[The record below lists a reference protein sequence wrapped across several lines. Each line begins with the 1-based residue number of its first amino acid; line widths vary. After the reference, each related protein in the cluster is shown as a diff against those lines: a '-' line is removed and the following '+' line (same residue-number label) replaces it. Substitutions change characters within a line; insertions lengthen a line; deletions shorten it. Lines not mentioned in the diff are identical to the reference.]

1 MRLDHGFG
9 MALFGLALLC
19 RAGTARAEEGPKAGE
34 KMPLPFAQRPL
45 TLPRMTLAPEV
56 SFDVAHVAFGGQR
69 SATGVGMEI
78 GAHFGILD
86 DLEVGAVVLPLEF
99 SPDFAYGNPRL
110 EATFRFLKGTVE
122 MGARLRTIF
131 GLHSGN
137 TGVILEP
144 GLPILIHIGE
154 AARIDTGVFVPMAF
168 STSPG
173 DLPVSSSTTIG
184 LNIPFQFIY
193 DVIPEL
199 HIGANTGLGI
209 YDFAHAGDEIYIPL
223 GFVAGYAIG
232 NEKGPLVDIDP
243 YFKFPYFAIPGAGSG
258 QDKIFTGIWQTG
270 IAATVYLY
278 L

>member
-1 MRLDHGFG
+1 

-19 RAGTARAEEGPKAGE
+19 GAGTARAEEGPKAGE

-56 SFDVAHVAFGGQR
+56 SFDVAHVAFGGLG
-69 SATGVGMEI
+69 SAIGVGMEI
-78 GAHFGILD
+78 GARFGILD

-154 AARIDTGVFVPMAF
+154 AARIDTGVFV
-168 STSPG
+168 
-173 DLPVSSSTTIG
+173 
-184 LNIPFQFIY
+184 
-193 DVIPEL
+193 
-199 HIGANTGLGI
+199 
-209 YDFAHAGDEIYIPL
+209 
-223 GFVAGYAIG
+223 AGYAIG

-243 YFKFPYFAIPGAGSG
+243 YFKFPYFAIPGAGRG
-258 QDKIFTGIWQTG
+258 QDKSFTGIWQTG

-278 L
+278 LRADGGGVGGSSPACASADLGSRGGKAAASATASAPMSTLP

>member
-1 MRLDHGFG
+1 
-9 MALFGLALLC
+9 MALFGLALLFG
-19 RAGTARAEEGPKAGE
+19 AGSARAEEGAKAGE
-34 KMPLPFAQRPL
+34 KMPLPFAERPL

-56 SFDVAHVAFGGQR
+56 SLDVAHVALGGLG
-69 SATGVGMEI
+69 SATSAGMEI

-122 MGARLRTIF
+122 MGARLRTLF
-131 GLHSGN
+131 GIHSGN
-137 TGVILEP
+137 TGVVIEP

-168 STSPG
+168 GTSPG
-173 DLPVSSSTTIG
+173 DLPAQSNTTIG

-193 DVIPEL
+193 DVVPEF
-199 HIGANTGLGI
+199 HIGVNTGFGI

-223 GFVAGYAIG
+223 GFVVGYAIG

-243 YFKFPYFAIPGAGSG
+243 YFKLPLFARPGTGSG
-258 QDKIFTGIWQTG
+258 QDNIFTGIWQTG

>member
-1 MRLDHGFG
+1 
-9 MALFGLALLC
+9 MALFGVALLAG
-19 RAGTARAEEGPKAGE
+19 AGTARAEEGPKAGE
-34 KMPLPFAQRPL
+34 KMPLPFAERPL
-45 TLPRMTLAPEV
+45 TLPKMTLAPEV
-56 SFDVAHVAFGGQR
+56 GFDVTHVSIGGFG

-122 MGARLRTIF
+122 MGARLRTTF
-131 GLHSGN
+131 GVHSGN
-137 TGVILEP
+137 TGVVLEP
-144 GLPILIHIGE
+144 GLPILVHVGQS
-154 AARIDTGVFVPMAF
+154 ARIDTGVFVPMGF
-168 STSPG
+168 GTSPG
-173 DLPVSSSTTIG
+173 DLPAQSNTTIG

-193 DVIPEL
+193 DIIPEL
-199 HIGANTGLGI
+199 HVGANTGLGI
-209 YDFAHAGDEIYIPL
+209 YDFGHAGDTMFIPL
-223 GFVAGYAIG
+223 GVVAGYAIG

-243 YFKFPYFAIPGAGSG
+243 YFRFPYFAIPGAGQG
-258 QDKIFTGIWQTG
+258 QDKIFPGIWQTG

>member
-1 MRLDHGFG
+1 M
-9 MALFGLALLC
+9 GLALV
-19 RAGTARAEEGPKAGE
+19 AGAGSARAEEGGKGGE

-45 TLPRMTLAPEV
+45 TLPKMTLAPEV
-56 SFDVAHVAFGGQR
+56 GLEVSHVSIGAFSLGN
-69 SATGVGMEI
+69 AVGMEI

-99 SPDFAYGNPRL
+99 SPDFAYGNPRI

-122 MGARLRTIF
+122 IGARLRTTF
-131 GLHSGN
+131 GLHKGS

-144 GLPILIHIGE
+144 GLPILIHVGE
-154 AARIDTGVFVPMAF
+154 AARIDTGVFLPMAF

-173 DLPVSSSTTIG
+173 DLPTSSSTTIG

-199 HIGANTGLGI
+199 HLGANTGLGI
-209 YDFAHAGDEIYIPL
+209 YDFGEAGNTIYIPL

-243 YFKFPYFAIPGAGSG
+243 YFRFPYFALPGAGSG
-258 QDKIFTGIWQTG
+258 QDKIYTGIWQTG
-270 IAATVYLY
+270 VAATVYLY